1 MRAYFTG
8 AVLALMLSIGCGC
21 SMGAGP
27 VQAAPADPGTG
38 KAEAAKDARQAPQA
52 SKFDSIRRFG
62 QVLDIVEQSYVKEVG
77 QSDLIDGAIKGML
90 QGLDPHSSFLSAEE
104 YKEMQETTSGEFFG
118 IGIEFSMENGQVT
131 VVSPIE
137 DTPAFKAG
145 MQTGDVILLIDG
157 QSTQEMTMQEVV
169 TRLRGP
175 KNTGVDLTVLHAN
188 SKKPVKMHLIRDAIP
203 LVSVK
208 SRRLEDGYYWVH
220 VTRFSEKTT
229 EELHEALAK
238 AEKESKPKGGLK
250 GIVLDLRG
258 NPGGLLKQAVSVADT
273 FLTKGTIVSIKGRS
287 ESMARTY
294 SASPE
299 ATDVH
304 VPMVVLINA
313 GSASASEIVAGAL
326 RDQKRAAIIGE
337 RSFGKGSVQNII
349 PLADGSALKLTIAL
363 YYTPNGSSIQAEGI
377 VPDIEIPLA
386 ASSREDGDA
395 RYIVREQSLNRHL
408 ENKGKNKEDKDKPDE
423 DTDVSEQL
431 AKDNQLRLALQI
443 VKDMPRLTAI
453 HEN

>member
-1 MRAYFTG
+1 MRAFFTG
-8 AVLALMLSIGCGC
+8 IALAFMLSTGCGC
-21 SMGAGP
+21 SMGAGSA
-27 VQAAPADPGTG
+27 QAAPAAQKTD
-38 KAEAAKDARQAPQA
+38 KAVEAKDAKQAPQM
-52 SKFDSIRRFG
+52 SKFDAIRRFG

-77 QSDLIDGAIKGML
+77 QGDLIDGAIKGML

-104 YKEMQETTSGEFFG
+104 YKEMEESTSGEFFG

-131 VVSPIE
+131 VVAPIE

-188 SKKPVKMHLIRDAIP
+188 TKKPVKMHLVRDAIP

-208 SRRLEDGYYWVH
+208 SRKLDDGYYWVH

-229 EELHEALAK
+229 DELHEALAK
-238 AEKESKPKGGLK
+238 AEKESRAKGGLK

-273 FLTKGTIVSIKGRS
+273 FLSNGTIVSIKGRNAGM
-287 ESMARTY
+287 ERTY
-294 SASPE
+294 TAAPQAS
-299 ATDVH
+299 DVH

-386 ASSREDGDA
+386 TSSREDGDA
-395 RYIVREQSLNRHL
+395 RFTVREQSLNRHL
-408 ENKGKNKEDKDKPDE
+408 ENKDKKKQDKPDE
-423 DTDVSEQL
+423 ETAVSEQL

-443 VKDMPRLTAI
+443 VKDMPRLTAL
-453 HEN
+453 HEK